1 MKRWGI
7 RSRVLF
13 VALIPAAAI
22 AIVLAAYFIRTQIN
36 ELEQALSER
45 GQALAHQLAP
55 AAEYGVVTAN
65 RDILRGLANAAL
77 QEPDVVS
84 VTITSASGIQLIQV
98 IEPGHRRSAHAGT
111 VYRAP
116 ILQSE
121 LPVNDFNGAPAADA
135 TAAQPATLGW
145 VSVELSHAQT
155 SVQQE
160 RVLINSLLITGLG
173 LIIAALLALRM
184 SRDVIDPI
192 YRLND
197 AVRELS
203 DGNLDTRVDADSGGE
218 LGTLE
223 QGVNSMASSL
233 QDMHELM
240 QSKINAATGELR
252 RTLDNMERQNEELE
266 QARQRALEASHA
278 KSEFMANMSHEI
290 RTPMHG
296 VIGFTNLLARSPL
309 NEEQQEYVDAIHR
322 SAANLMTLINDILD
336 FTKIASGDLALD
348 ETEFDLRRVID
359 DCAANLAA
367 SAYDKGLELVVMLY
381 SDVPRYLCGD
391 PARLRQVI
399 TNLVGNAVKFT
410 QRGSVIIRVMLEE
423 EDSQATMIKVSV
435 QDTGIGLS
443 LKDQERLFSA
453 FNQADTSAT
462 RQFGGIGLGL
472 VICRK
477 LVGYMGG
484 TIGLQ
489 SQLGKGSEFWFT
501 FRCRK
506 QHWLPAADPARHLL
520 AGLKCA
526 LYDPHDVSRLA
537 LTHQLRQYEIEV
549 TAFAEQARL
558 FDCLLPA
565 ESDSPGLDFAV
576 VALNKEALESNLLG
590 TLMDTLGSAAPCP
603 VVALVSSLSG
613 SLQAQ
618 LSTQGADLVLPK
630 SVAEA
635 DLFARLTQLLSNQR
649 GSTLAAPTADG
660 PGEQPQRCFNG
671 LRVLLVDDHA
681 INRKLVAKLYS
692 LHGATVVEAENGEA
706 AVRQAAKRQFD
717 LILMDIHMPVMSGT
731 EATEAIREMEQHGR
745 HTPIIALT
753 ANAMRG
759 ERDRLIRC
767 GLDDCLIKP
776 MHEEDLIAITEK
788 WIDADRLESAAQTT
802 PRRRPVEF
810 VPNSLETNRAAGQ
823 GSAGASAD
831 RADRRTALR
840 IAGGNAELAD
850 ELFDMLIND
859 LPDMRQRVT
868 AAFSDN
874 DVAALQAVAHKIH
887 GAALYCAVD
896 GLRVAAAEVETA
908 AMTGRLADLPSQ
920 VERLNHQI
928 DQLLHARD

>member
-13 VALIPAAAI
+13 VAILPAAAI
-22 AIVLAAYFIRTQIN
+22 AMVLAAYFIRTQIN

-55 AAEYGVVTAN
+55 AAEYGVVMAN
-65 RDILRGLANAAL
+65 RDILRSLANAAL

-84 VTITSASGIQLIQV
+84 VTVTSASGIQLIQV
-98 IEPGHRRSAHAGT
+98 IEPGHRHSTHSGT

-121 LPVNDFNGAPAADA
+121 LAVNDFNDAPSARRL
-135 TAAQPATLGW
+135 AAQPATLGW
-145 VSVELSHAQT
+145 VNVELSHAQT
-155 SVQQE
+155 SAQQE

-197 AVRELS
+197 AVKELS
-203 DGNLDTRVDADSGGE
+203 DGNLDTRIDADSGGE
-218 LGTLE
+218 LGALE

-240 QSKINAATGELR
+240 QSKVNAATGELR

-266 QARQRALEASHA
+266 QARQRALEASRT

-309 NEEQQEYVDAIHR
+309 NADQREYVDAIHQ
-322 SAANLMTLINDILD
+322 SAANLMTVINDILD
-336 FTKIASGDLALD
+336 FTRIASGDLVLD
-348 ETEFDLRRVID
+348 EAEFDLRHVID
-359 DCAANLAA
+359 DSAAILAA

-381 SDVPRYLCGD
+381 SDVPRFLCGD
-391 PARLRQVI
+391 PARLRQCI
-399 TNLVGNAVKFT
+399 TNLMGNAIKFT
-410 QRGSVIIRVMLEE
+410 QRGSVIVRVMLED
-423 EDSQATMIKVSV
+423 EDSQIALIKVSV

-453 FNQADTSAT
+453 FDQADTSAT

-477 LVGYMGG
+477 LVDYMGG

-506 QHWLPAADPARHLL
+506 QHWLPATDPARHLL

-537 LTHQLRQYEIEV
+537 LTHQLRQCEV
-549 TAFAEQARL
+549 EVAAFAEPARL
-558 FDCLLPA
+558 LDWLMPA
-565 ESDSPGLDFAV
+565 EDDPPQLDFV
-576 VALNKEALESNLLG
+576 VVSLNKEALESDVFG
-590 TLMDTLGSAAPCP
+590 TLMNELRRSAPCP
-603 VVALVSSLSG
+603 VVALASSLSG
-613 SLQAQ
+613 SVHAQ
-618 LSTQGADLVLPK
+618 LSRQGADLVLPK

-635 DLFARLTQLLSNQR
+635 DLFARLSRLLSNQH
-649 GSTLAAPTADG
+649 GSAAEAPAGDG
-660 PGEQPQRCFNG
+660 PGEHPSQCFAG
-671 LRVLLVDDHA
+671 LRILLVDDHA
-681 INRKLVAKLYS
+681 INRKLVAKLYA
-692 LHGATVVEAENGEA
+692 LRGATVVEAENGEV
-706 AVRQAAKRQFD
+706 AVRQAANRQFD

-788 WIDADRLESAAQTT
+788 WVDADRLEGAAQVTG
-802 PRRRPVEF
+802 RRRPIEY
-810 VPNSLETNRAAGQ
+810 VPNSLEANRAVGRANAGTSTNQ
-823 GSAGASAD
+823 
-831 RADRRTALR
+831 ADRRKALR

-850 ELFDMLIND
+850 ELFDMLLND
-859 LPDMRQRVT
+859 LPDMKQQAN
-868 AAFSDN
+868 AAFSNN
-874 DVAALQAVAHKIH
+874 DITALQAVAHKIH

-896 GLRVAAAEVETA
+896 ELRVAAAEVETA

-920 VERLNHQI
+920 VERLNHHI
-928 DQLLHARD
+928 DQLLRTRS